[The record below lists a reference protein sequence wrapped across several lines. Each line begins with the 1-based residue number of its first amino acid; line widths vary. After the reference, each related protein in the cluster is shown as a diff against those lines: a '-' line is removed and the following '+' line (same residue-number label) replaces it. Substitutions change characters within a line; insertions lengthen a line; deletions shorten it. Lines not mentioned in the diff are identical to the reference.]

1 MNVKLKTFV
10 NMTQFATLSTEAQ
23 NIVNNFIAASRAKN
37 FLTEAHKQIM
47 VSLYGEMPN
56 ADKEVLNVLSH
67 YQIHLDDYFSKS
79 EIQTLM
85 DEYSAVINY
94 CYKYCDFSK
103 GGIAQVKAGELFI
116 PESLVQLCGSIIDS
130 TEGKSIFLPYT
141 GMGAFA
147 PLCSS
152 ASSVEGFEINPESW
166 ALSQIMLKSVNQSTT
181 IQLGDSDSLN
191 INGRKYDHILA
202 FPPILPVK
210 DERKV
215 IDLIYRL
222 ITEHLN
228 EDGELCVILPLSY
241 CYTTSGWFDVRKIML
256 DHKGYSTMVIALPP
270 MLQPFTSVP
279 LCLVQF
285 VKNNKGMIVLA
296 DATSDDFKAFHT
308 VAGKI
313 SFSLKVESIVESIRD
328 CDERFVWVGDINMLN
343 GDINMMPPR
352 YLVKQNPA
360 PIPEGYTSYKLGDLI
375 TICPKVRSNNKTE
388 MPLVGMKELSATYLN
403 CEIAL
408 NDIPNSSSFGSSC
421 ISSDSLLA
429 GFIGGKFKVGKISG
443 LSEDKMVSLRNEV
456 IAFNIKNDVVSE
468 DFLLREIMGKKV
480 ETQGLALATGVT
492 ITRISK
498 EDFLSIVILVPSRE
512 EQDHLCKEDTRVSLT
527 ESDRR
532 LIEAA
537 EDFRKDMHMKKHAI
551 GQTIY
556 NLSNW
561 WKVLQKARKEGHG
574 IVSDDATVGK
584 SQPVSVS
591 EIYNNLQE
599 IITKL
604 QYQINTL
611 DRGNGLVSQNFAL
624 TEFIE
629 NYISNPANKSPLFTY
644 MYDKTSHHAG
654 QTIPEIDFDETTGKV
669 DSTGEIVIKEGDP
682 IEYVDFAPDALK
694 IIFDNIISN
703 AACHGF
709 EGREN
714 NLNIIKIELFS
725 EGENHV
731 ITISNN
737 GNPLHKQISHKDVFT
752 YNKSSKN
759 GNSHFGIGGYEIKKL
774 MNEFGG
780 DAEILSDSQSEF
792 PVTYKLV
799 FNKTNIIAS
808 FSL

>member
-1 MNVKLKTFV
+1 
-10 NMTQFATLSTEAQ
+10 MTPFATLSTEAQ
-23 NIVNNFIAASRAKN
+23 NIVNNFIAASRAKS

-56 ADKEVLNVLSH
+56 ADKEVLDVLSH

-79 EIQTLM
+79 EIQTLTE
-85 DEYSAVINY
+85 EYSAVINY

-103 GGIAQVKAGELFI
+103 GGVAQVKAGKPFI

-130 TEGKSIFLPYT
+130 TEGKSILLPYT

-147 PLCSS
+147 PLCST
-152 ASSVEGFEINPESW
+152 ASFVEGFEIYPEAW
-166 ALSQIMLKSVNQSTT
+166 ALSQIMLKSVNPSAA

-191 INGRKYDHILA
+191 IMGRKYDHILA
-202 FPPILPVK
+202 FPPILPGK
-210 DERKV
+210 DGRKV
-215 IDLIYRL
+215 IDLFYRL

-241 CYTTSGWFDVRKIML
+241 CYATSGWFDVRKIML

-270 MLQPFTSVP
+270 MLQLFTSVP

-285 VKNNKGMIVLA
+285 VKNNKEMIVLA
-296 DATSDDFKAFHT
+296 DASSDDFKAFHT
-308 VAGKI
+308 VAGKKG
-313 SFSLKVESIVESIRD
+313 FSLKVDSIVESIRD
-328 CDERFVWVGDINMLN
+328 CDERYVWVGDIHMLN
-343 GDINMMPPR
+343 GDINMMPSR
-352 YLVKQNPA
+352 YLVNQNLS

-375 TICPKVRSNNKTE
+375 TICPRVRSNNNTE

-408 NDIPNSSSFGSSC
+408 NDIPSSPSYGSYC
-421 ISSDSLLA
+421 ISSDSLLV

-492 ITRISK
+492 ISRISK

-527 ESDRR
+527 EADRR
-532 LIEAA
+532 LIESA
-537 EDFRKDMHMKKHAI
+537 EEFRKDMHMKKHAI

-574 IVSDDATVGK
+574 VVSDDAIVGK
-584 SQPVSVS
+584 SQPVPVS

-599 IITKL
+599 VITKL
-604 QYQINTL
+604 QHQINTL

-644 MYDKTSHHAG
+644 MYDNTSHHAG
-654 QTIPEIDFDETTGKV
+654 QTIPVIDFDETTGKSV
-669 DSTGEIVIKEGDP
+669 PTGDIVIKEGDP

-694 IIFDNIISN
+694 IIFDNIVSN

-709 EGREN
+709 EGRGN

-725 EGENHV
+725 EGENHI

-759 GNSHFGIGGYEIKKL
+759 GGSHFGIGGYEIKKL

>member
-1 MNVKLKTFV
+1 
-10 NMTQFATLSTEAQ
+10 MTQFATLSKEAQ
-23 NIVNNFIAASRAKN
+23 NIVNNFIAASRAKS
-37 FLTEAHKQIM
+37 FLSEAHKQIM

-56 ADKEVLNVLSH
+56 ADKEVLDVLSH
-67 YQIHLDDYFSKS
+67 YRIHLDDYFSKS
-79 EIQTLM
+79 ELQTLM
-85 DEYSAVINY
+85 TEYSAVINY
-94 CYKYCDFSK
+94 CYNYGDFSK
-103 GGIAQVKAGELFI
+103 GGVAQVKAGEQFI
-116 PESLVQLCGSIIDS
+116 PESLVQLCGSIMDS
-130 TEGKSIFLPYT
+130 TEGESIFLPYT

-147 PLCSS
+147 PLCSK
-152 ASSVEGFEINPESW
+152 ASSVEGFEINPEAW
-166 ALSQIMLKSVNQSTT
+166 ALSQIMLKSVNQSAT

-191 INGRKYDHILA
+191 IKGRKYDHILA
-202 FPPILPVK
+202 FPPILPGK
-210 DERKV
+210 DGRKV
-215 IDLIYRL
+215 IDLIYSL

-241 CYTTSGWFDVRKIML
+241 CYATSGWFDVRKIML

-285 VKNNKGMIVLA
+285 VKNNKEMIVLA
-296 DATSDDFKAFHT
+296 DASSDDFKAFHT
-308 VAGKI
+308 FAGKK
-313 SFSLKVESIVESIRD
+313 SFCLKVDSIVESIRD
-328 CDERFVWVGDINMLN
+328 CDERYVWVGDIHMLN
-343 GDINMMPPR
+343 GDINMMPSR
-352 YLVKQNPA
+352 YLVNQNSA
-360 PIPEGYTSYKLGDLI
+360 PIPEGYASYKLGDLI
-375 TICPKVRSNNKTE
+375 TICPRVRSNNKTE
-388 MPLVGMKELSATYLN
+388 MPLVGMKELSTTYLN

-408 NDIPNSSSFGSSC
+408 NDIPSNPSFGSYC
-421 ISSDSLLA
+421 ISGDSLLA

-443 LSEDKMVSLRNEV
+443 LSEDKMVSLRNEI

-468 DFLLREIMGKKV
+468 DFILREIMGKKV

-492 ITRISK
+492 LSRISK

-512 EQDHLCKEDTRVSLT
+512 EQDRLCKEDTRVSLT

-532 LIEAA
+532 LIESA
-537 EDFRKDMHMKKHAI
+537 EEFRKDMHMKKHAI

-574 IVSDDATVGK
+574 MVSDEAIVGK

-599 IITKL
+599 FITKL
-604 QYQINTL
+604 QQQINTL

-629 NYISNPANKSPLFTY
+629 TYISNPANKSPLFTY
-644 MYDKTSHHAG
+644 IYDNTSHYVG
-654 QTIPEIDFDETTGKV
+654 QTIPEIAIDETTGKAV
-669 DSTGEIVIKEGDP
+669 LTGDIVAKEGDP

-694 IIFDNIISN
+694 IIFDNIVSN

-709 EGREN
+709 EGRDN
-714 NLNIIKIELFS
+714 NLNLIKIELFS
-725 EGENHV
+725 EGDKHV

-737 GNPLHKQISHKDVFT
+737 GNPLHEQISKNDVFT

-759 GNSHFGIGGYEIKKL
+759 GGTHFGIGGYEIRKL

-780 DAEILSDSQSEF
+780 DADIISDSQSEF
-792 PVTYKLV
+792 SVTYKLV
-799 FNKTNIIAS
+799 FYKTNIIAS
-808 FSL
+808 F